1 MTLMYY
7 LLLKVAC
14 IFTPKTLIIVPP
26 HSNRSTMSLSKPM
39 SCAKRLRPD
48 DDVSVS
54 GLQDIFERFMARRD
68 SRRLKVLLDPLR
80 KVTWKTSPDACVL
93 APFVDLWSDFAKEI
107 PNLVIQPTRLTQA
120 LAFCQEKSP
129 INFGDES
136 FDLFSIAIG
145 VIIRS
150 CLSKLRD
157 IARSDEI
164 ARRAFSKAG
173 EFVV

>member
-1 MTLMYY
+1 MIVIYF
-7 LLLKVAC
+7 LLLKFAC
-14 IFTPKTLIIVPP
+14 IFTPKTLIIVP
-26 HSNRSTMSLSKPM
+26 HQSNRSAMSLSKAM
-39 SCAKRLRPD
+39 SSKRLRPE

-54 GLQDIFERFMARRD
+54 GLQDCLERFMARRD

-80 KVTWKTSPDACVL
+80 KVTWKTSPDANAL
-93 APFVDLWSDFAKEI
+93 APFVDLWSDIAKEI
-107 PNLVIQPTRLTQA
+107 PNLVIQPTRLLQA